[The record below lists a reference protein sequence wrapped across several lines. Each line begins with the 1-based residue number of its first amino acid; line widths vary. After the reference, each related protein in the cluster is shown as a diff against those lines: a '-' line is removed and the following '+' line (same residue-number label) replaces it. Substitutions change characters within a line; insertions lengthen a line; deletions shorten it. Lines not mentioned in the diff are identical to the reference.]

1 MILRGRAA
9 KASQG
14 SNRKAGLAVRPLR
27 KRRSKKKATP
37 CGSRFTIIST
47 SVLAFRPPAKSY
59 LKVSSKLVVAFHVSS
74 VVERRL
80 ISGTKVG
87 RYPIKCQFASHV
99 MEGTKAPEVMLLRN
113 NHDNLQQK
121 RSPGLRINDLPSFF
135 QNRRQARYRKRV

>member
-1 MILRGRAA
+1 MPCNVCRPVGRAPTIPCR
-9 KASQG
+9 SF
-14 SNRKAGLAVRPLR
+14 RV
-27 KRRSKKKATP
+27 SKKKRL
-37 CGSRFTIIST
+37 SREPPIPS
-47 SVLAFRPPAKSY
+47 SVHRAWHCNSPAKSY

-87 RYPIKCQFASHV
+87 RYPIECQFASHV
-99 MEGTKAPEVMLLRN
+99 MEVAEAPEVMLLRN
-113 NHDNLQQK
+113 NHDILQQK